1 MKQSSTDNFTKL
13 SNQLLQSTKFNFAEK
28 VLLSWIIGW
37 QESGKDCTASNTY
50 VAEQLGITI
59 KVLNKLITNL
69 NKYSF
74 FNSSKQ
80 TRQNQY
86 GAWVNN
92 KIMYVNVEE
101 LNEYILNGKEG
112 CNPAPIEEPNPP
124 IALTPLPTI
133 DVIEEEMVCEVITDG
148 IQDFTPKVVECIN
161 PTDTKE
167 LNPLK
172 ITKED
177 IEYYIIDECKGMDEK
192 LFMHCYNMLMD
203 YHIDRLMKELK
214 DWNFITNFIKNVIY
228 QYKNK

>member
-13 SNQLLQSTKFNFAEK
+13 SNQLLKSNKFNFAEK

-37 QESGKDCTASNTY
+37 QDSGKDCTASNTY

-59 KVLNKLITNL
+59 KVLKKLITNL

-74 FNSSKQ
+74 FSSERKTKTTDSGNYYNS
-80 TRQNQY
+80 
-86 GAWVNN
+86 

-101 LNEYILNGKEG
+101 LNEYILNEKKG
-112 CNPAPIEEPNPP
+112 CNPAPVEEPNPP

-133 DVIEEEMVCEVITDG
+133 DVVEEELICEVITDG
-148 IQDFTPKVVECIN
+148 IEDFIPKVVECIT

-172 ITKED
+172 ITIDDIHNYLLDNSKEIND
-177 IEYYIIDECKGMDEK
+177 NNFERFYILLEPKINEY
-192 LFMHCYNMLMD
+192 
-203 YHIDRLMKELK
+203 MKNLK
-214 DWNFITNFIKNVIY
+214 DWNFITNFID
-228 QYKNK
+228 NKIALFNKK